1 MSRWCSSVLR
11 DSPVRP
17 VGDVG
22 SAVTPLLGIDRRSGV
37 LEPVAPA
44 TSMAPVARRPR
55 ADGAL
60 TAPTRSE
67 RHDPRP
73 RRRRRPRDRP
83 LVAFRLARLGL
94 HVSVEADGQAG
105 LAAVRELRP
114 DLVVLD
120 WMMPRMN
127 GLEVC
132 PPLRTDPDPSLAR
145 TPVLLL
151 TAKAQEPDLERGFAA
166 GATDYV
172 VKPFSTRELAT
183 RVTAA
188 LPPGSVSA

>member
-1 MSRWCSSVLR
+1 MTHVLVV
-11 DSPVRP
+11 DDDPV
-17 VGDVG
+17 
-22 SAVTPLLGIDRRSGV
+22 I
-37 LEPVAPA
+37 
-44 TSMAPVARRPR
+44 
-55 ADGAL
+55 AD
-60 TAPTRSE
+60 
-67 RHDPRP
+67 
-73 RRRRRPRDRP
+73 
-83 LVAFRLARLGL
+83 LVAFRLGRLGL
-94 HVSVEADGQAG
+94 QVSVERDGEAG
-105 LAAVRELRP
+105 LAAARQLRP

-132 PPLRTDPDPSLAR
+132 RALREDSDADLAR

-166 GATDYV
+166 GATDYI
-172 VKPFSTRELAT
+172 VKPFSPRELAT